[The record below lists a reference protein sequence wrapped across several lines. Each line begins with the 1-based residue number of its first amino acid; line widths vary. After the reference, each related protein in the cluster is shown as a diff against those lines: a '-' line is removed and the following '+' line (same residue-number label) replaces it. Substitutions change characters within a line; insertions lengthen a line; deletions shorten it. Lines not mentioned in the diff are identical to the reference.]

1 MDLEIVSCFLLETI
15 SFSWLNWFIIIG
27 FILFF
32 PSFYITSNFKVFWL
46 GFKGFFFFTNFNI
59 VIFNIL

>member
-32 PSFYITSNFKVFWL
+32 PSFYIASSFKVFLL
-46 GFKGFFFFTNFNI
+46 GTNFNI
-59 VIFNIL
+59 VICYIL